1 MKKVF
6 VVGKI
11 NEFMQLLIQ
20 TPLKLT
26 TGNWYH
32 FNIESVEEGTINIEF
47 VTLSENN
54 STKNVNQE
62 TYEQHLNKNLADI
75 EEDYGN

>member
-1 MKKVF
+1 MLVQF
-6 VVGKI
+6 P
-11 NEFMQLLIQ
+11 Q
-20 TPLKLT
+20 KLT
-26 TGNWYH
+26 TATWYH
-32 FNIESVEEGTINIEF
+32 FNIESVEEGTIKIEF
-47 VTLSENN
+47 VTLSEKN

>member
-1 MKKVF
+1 M
-6 VVGKI
+6 
-11 NEFMQLLIQ
+11 
-20 TPLKLT
+20 
-26 TGNWYH
+26 
-32 FNIESVEEGTINIEF
+32 EEGTIKIEF

-62 TYEQHLNKNLADI
+62 TYEKHLNKNLADI

>member
-1 MKKVF
+1 
-6 VVGKI
+6 
-11 NEFMQLLIQ
+11 MQLLIQ

-26 TGNWYH
+26 TGNWYY
-32 FNIESVEEGTINIEF
+32 FNRESVEEGTIKIEF

-54 STKNVNQE
+54 LTKNVNQE